1 MSTRCCY
8 DFEIAPNVAL
18 LGIKAQGEPAEHLVI
33 TEPITAEIAAAID
46 ARLSDRE
53 VTGYNNLGFD
63 TYLLDRLLHGAGP
76 QTLFELSSAIIQAKG
91 PAWMVARD
99 YGAQSSGFDELDL
112 MHYTPRGRLKQYE
125 ARLGLAIEDLPFDP
139 TQALES
145 SQLPTVVAYLEHDL
159 LATETLRSAVDSD
172 VNAREILASLFGVD
186 GLRRK
191 TAANVAA
198 SIIVSEYLLERP
210 DLTLSDVRHAAAA
223 MRNTSFAFEVPPW
236 VLDGIGGTLAFD
248 IAQSIEGTVF
258 EVIDGVRQAPDRTW
272 PKDILL
278 DASDGLM
285 ASFGLGGIHTQDSA
299 SRYSGLSF
307 DVASLYPNIIMHPAC
322 TPAHLDESHFHAVYK
337 RLIDRRM
344 LAKRSGDKATSD
356 ALKLVLNACFGAFNY
371 PYSLLYSP
379 QAFLTI
385 TVSGQLCLLALAD
398 RIQRLGR
405 DATRS
410 DRHNNAQHHG
420 DSPFVAKGSPYE
432 P

>member
-1 MSTRCCY
+1 MNTRCCY

-33 TEPITAEIAAAID
+33 TEPITGEIAAQIE

-63 TYLLDRLLHGAGP
+63 SYLLDRLLHGAGP
-76 QTLFELSSAIIQAKG
+76 TALFELSSAIIQSKG

-99 YGAQSSGFDELDL
+99 YGAQISPFDEIDL

-139 TQALES
+139 NQPLEA
-145 SQLPTVVAYLEHDL
+145 SQMPMVVGYLEHDL
-159 LATETLRSAVDSD
+159 LATETLRDAVDGD
-172 VNAREILASLFGVD
+172 IQARVILESLFGVQ

-191 TAANVAA
+191 TAAHVAA

-210 DLTLSDVRHAAAA
+210 DVTLGDVRFAAAG
-223 MRNTSFAFEVPPW
+223 MRDSQFAFSVPQW
-236 VLDGIGGTLAFD
+236 VLEGIEGTLAFD
-248 IAQSIEGTVF
+248 LAQAIEGTVF
-258 EVIDGVRQAPDRTW
+258 DIVDGVRQAPDRAW
-272 PKDILL
+272 PKDIVI
-278 DASDGLM
+278 DEADGLI

-299 SRYSGLSF
+299 CQYSGLSF
-307 DVASLYPNIIMHPAC
+307 DVASLYPHIILHPQC
-322 TPAHLDESHFHAVYK
+322 TPSHLDEAHFHTVYK
-337 RLIDRRM
+337 RLIDRR
-344 LAKRSGDKATSD
+344 LQAKRSGDKATSD

-379 QAFLTI
+379 ETFLTI

-398 RIQRLGR
+398 RMQRLGR
-405 DATRS
+405 QT
-410 DRHNNAQHHG
+410 HG
-420 DSPFVAKGSPYE
+420 QGLCHGP
-432 P
+432 